1 MNIIYYN
8 SRGDIINNPEAYAR
22 TGFPMFTNIFSD
34 NINKERTIYKINC
47 IDGKKYIGETGNY
60 NKRIW
65 QHFNSEGSQVTRKFK
80 PISARIL
87 TKVPGYFAKKAEQYY
102 VNYYIKKYGYNNVR
116 GGKYTNSNTLKKENI
131 YDNYCLSDII
141 LSKLYLPNLDNSNN
155 TLIDEISLNMPT
167 SITIC

>member
-1 MNIIYYN
+1 MGIYYT
-8 SRGDIINNPEAYAR
+8 SSGDIINNPEAYAR
-22 TGFPMFTNIFSD
+22 TGFPMFTDIYSN

-65 QHFNSEGSQVTRKFK
+65 QHFNGMGSQVTRKFK

-87 TKVPGYFAKKAEQYY
+87 TKVPGYFAKKAEQEY

-116 GGKYTNSNTLKKENI
+116 GGKYTNSLTLKKVNI
-131 YDNYCLSDII
+131 YDKYCLSDEI
-141 LSKLYLPNLDNSNN
+141 LSKIDLPKSNN
-155 TLIDEISLNMPT
+155 DTLIDEITFNMST
-167 SITIC
+167 SITIV